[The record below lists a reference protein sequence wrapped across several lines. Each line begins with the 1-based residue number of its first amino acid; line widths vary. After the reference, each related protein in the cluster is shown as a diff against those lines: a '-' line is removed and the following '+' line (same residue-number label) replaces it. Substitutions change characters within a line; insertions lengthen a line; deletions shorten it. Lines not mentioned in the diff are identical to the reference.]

1 MESVKDE
8 QIEKLLED
16 IASIKSVIKQ
26 NKSIVRQLF
35 LPSPFRRFLLML
47 GLIIILY
54 SALFYFFILQ
64 FGDYSSIPGFYKSV
78 FFGLLFITWLAF
90 VLMKYITW
98 LRSLRRIDSKYTL
111 RRAFKELFTPKV
123 IHILL
128 PVNLVMIFLI
138 VYLVYSE
145 AYRFIVPV
153 GSIALGLSYNFFG
166 SLTEIKPYL
175 VSGYWLLITGTLII
189 AFGSIPIPLGL
200 AVSFG
205 CGHVLFAAIP
215 HKED

>member
-78 FFGLLFITWLAF
+78 FLAYCLLPGLL
-90 VLMKYITW
+90 
-98 LRSLRRIDSKYTL
+98 S
-111 RRAFKELFTPKV
+111 
-123 IHILL
+123 
-128 PVNLVMIFLI
+128 
-138 VYLVYSE
+138 YL
-145 AYRFIVPV
+145 
-153 GSIALGLSYNFFG
+153 
-166 SLTEIKPYL
+166 
-175 VSGYWLLITGTLII
+175 
-189 AFGSIPIPLGL
+189 
-200 AVSFG
+200 
-205 CGHVLFAAIP
+205 
-215 HKED
+215 